1 MVGDTSFDELS
12 GIGIPEIVLNIV
24 SCYGFVHYKNS
35 TLILTCRSKLVLYHL
50 SKGFLIFEQAYQALK
65 NVTLRVQNRINDIN
79 MFDCDYIVSCSTAI
93 TSVLNTLNNIYLG
106 GPIWDEFTSEYYND
120 KNDTFG
126 MLFRKYT
133 AISVDNVYLPFMVNE

>member
-1 MVGDTSFDELS
+1 
-12 GIGIPEIVLNIV
+12 
-24 SCYGFVHYKNS
+24 
-35 TLILTCRSKLVLYHL
+35 
-50 SKGFLIFEQAYQALK
+50 
-65 NVTLRVQNRINDIN
+65 